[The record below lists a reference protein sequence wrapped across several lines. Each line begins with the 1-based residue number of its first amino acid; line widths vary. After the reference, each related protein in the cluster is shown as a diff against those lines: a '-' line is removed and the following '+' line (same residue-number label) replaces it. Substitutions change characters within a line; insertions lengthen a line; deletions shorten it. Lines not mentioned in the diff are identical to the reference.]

1 MWSDSETTNDLLGF
15 RIHADLLE
23 DLIRDDG
30 ILPVTIGVFGDWGSG
45 KSSIMRMMEAKLNAL
60 EDNTLCLY
68 FNGWVFEGYDDAKAA
83 LLDSILKAFTD
94 EKRFGPAVKAKVTQ
108 LFKSVN
114 WMRVMGLGL
123 KNVALPLILAHM
135 GEPVG
140 MLAAVSGAV
149 PAAAGVVEKIGGAL
163 GVGKSKKKKGDEDE
177 DEDDKEKTDFSS
189 LLKETPEE
197 KAMLVREFRQ
207 KFEELLAETNIKRLV
222 VLIDDLDRC
231 SPDRLIENLEA
242 IKLFVNVPKTAFI
255 IGADP
260 RIVKH
265 AIEYRYKSR
274 ITADEPTN
282 ADARTER
289 ISDQFVRDYLEKLI
303 QIPYHLPRLSD
314 PEVETYLSLLFCEKH
329 LAIATHGRV
338 LSEFEKF
345 RTANRYG
352 AFGFADINSLL
363 TPTEAQE
370 LKQNAPLVTSL
381 APVITEGL
389 KGNPRQIKR
398 FLNSFTLRTRLAG
411 VAKFTSF
418 QLDVLAKLMVLEY
431 AEPDLFRKVYD
442 WQATQD
448 GEAKEVAE
456 LEHLAS
462 EGKTD
467 DIKTQYGAQ
476 WTSPRVLRWLKVEPA
491 LAEVDLRDYFWL
503 SRDQLSGSISGASL
517 IPPLIKTLFRELMEY
532 GSDTILRAAATKATA
547 TLKDTEQTILLE
559 MLAQEVIKRPANL
572 KGHRVLIDLV
582 ITGMPDAL
590 PTYKRALANT
600 SHAEIPFPLHNTL
613 KLNEAK
619 TPSLKEL
626 YGVYDPN
633 SRIGKAIAGTKK

>member
-15 RIHADLLE
+15 RVHADLLE
-23 DLIRDDG
+23 ALVLDDG

-60 EDNTLCLY
+60 DDNTLCLY

-108 LFKSVN
+108 LVKSVN

-135 GEPVG
+135 GGPAG
-140 MLAAVSGAV
+140 LLAAVSGAV
-149 PAAAGVVEKIGGAL
+149 PAAAGVIEKIGGAL
-163 GVGKSKKKKGDEDE
+163 GVGKNKKGEE
-177 DEDDKEKTDFSS
+177 EEDDKEKKTDFST

-207 KFEELLAETNIKRLV
+207 KFEELLAETNITRLV

-274 ITADEPTN
+274 ITAEDPTN

-303 QIPYHLPRLSD
+303 QIPYYLPRLSD
-314 PEVETYLSLLFCEKH
+314 SEVETYLSLLFCEKH
-329 LAIATHGRV
+329 LAKPTHGRV

-352 AFGFADINSLL
+352 AFGFADISSLL
-363 TPTEAQE
+363 THEEAQQ
-370 LKQNAPLVTSL
+370 LKRNAPLVTSL

-418 QLDVLAKLMVLEY
+418 RIDVLGKLMVLEY
-431 AEPDLFRKVYD
+431 AEPELFRKIYD
-442 WQATQD
+442 WQAGQE
-448 GEAKEVAE
+448 GEPQE
-456 LEHLAS
+456 LADMERWAN
-462 EGKTD
+462 EDKID
-467 DIKTQYGAQ
+467 EIKNQIGAH
-476 WTSPRVLRWLKVEPA
+476 WTSARVLRWLKVEPQ

-503 SRDQLSGSISGASL
+503 SRDQLAGSISGASL
-517 IPPLIKTLFRELMEY
+517 IPPLIKSLFRELMEH
-532 GSDTILRAAATKATA
+532 GSETILRASTTKATA
-547 TLKDTEQTILLE
+547 TLKDNEQAILLE
-559 MLAQEVIKRPANL
+559 MLAQEIIKRPANL

-590 PTYKRALANT
+590 AAYKRALANT
-600 SHAEIPFPLHNTL
+600 SHADIPFSLHNTL
-613 KLNEAK
+613 RLNEGK
-619 TPSLKEL
+619 TPSLREL
-626 YGVYDPN
+626 YGVYDPT
-633 SRIGKAIAGTKK
+633 SKIGKAIAGPKK

>member
-1 MWSDSETTNDLLGF
+1 MLGF
-15 RIHADLLE
+15 RVHADLLE
-23 DLIRDDG
+23 ALVLDDG

-60 EDNTLCLY
+60 EDDTLCLY

-94 EKRFGPAVKAKVTQ
+94 ERRFGPAVKAKVTQ

-135 GEPVG
+135 GEPTSV
-140 MLAAVSGAV
+140 LAAVSGAL
-149 PAAAGVVEKIGGAL
+149 PAAAGVVNKIGGAL
-163 GVGKSKKKKGDEDE
+163 GVGKKKKDDEAGADE
-177 DEDDKEKTDFSS
+177 EEKTDFSS
-189 LLKETPEE
+189 LLQETPEE
-197 KAMLVREFRQ
+197 KTMLVREFRQ
-207 KFEELLAETNIKRLV
+207 NFEELLAETNITRLV

-303 QIPYHLPRLSD
+303 QIPYYLPRLSD
-314 PEVETYLSLLFCEKH
+314 SEVETYLSLLFCEKH
-329 LAIATHGRV
+329 LTTATHGRV
-338 LSEFEKF
+338 LSEFERF

-352 AFGFADINSLL
+352 AFGFADLSTLL
-363 TPTEAQE
+363 TPEEAQQ
-370 LKQNAPLVTSL
+370 LKLNAPLVTSL

-418 QLDVLAKLMVLEY
+418 RLDVLGKLMVLEY
-431 AEPDLFRKVYD
+431 AEPGLFRKIYD
-442 WQATQD
+442 WQAGQE
-448 GEAKEVAE
+448 GEPRELTE
-456 LEHLAS
+456 LESLAG
-462 EGKTD
+462 EGNID
-467 DIKTQYGAQ
+467 EIKNKHGAH
-476 WTSPRVLRWLKVEPA
+476 WTSERVVRWLKVEPL
-491 LAEVDLRDYFWL
+491 LAEVDLRDYFWI
-503 SRDQLSGSISGASL
+503 SRDQLAGSISGASL

-532 GSDTILRAAATKATA
+532 GSETILRASASKATQ
-547 TLKDTEQTILLE
+547 LKDNEQTILLE
-559 MLAQEVIKRPANL
+559 MMVQEIAKRPANI

-590 PTYKRALANT
+590 AAYKRALANIN
-600 SHAEIPFPLHNTL
+600 HADIPYSLHNTL
-613 KLNEAK
+613 RLNEGK

-626 YGVYDPN
+626 YGVYDPS
-633 SRIGKAIAGTKK
+633 SRIGKAIAGSKK

>member
-15 RIHADLLE
+15 RVHADLLE
-23 DLIRDDG
+23 ALVLDDS

-60 EDNTLCLY
+60 GDNTLCLY

-135 GEPVG
+135 GEPTSV
-140 MLAAVSGAV
+140 LAAVSGAI
-149 PAAAGVVEKIGGAL
+149 PAAAGVVNKIGGAL
-163 GVGKSKKKKGDEDE
+163 GVGKKKKDDEE
-177 DEDDKEKTDFSS
+177 DKEEETDFSS
-189 LLKETPEE
+189 LLKESPEE
-197 KAMLVREFRQ
+197 KTMLVREFRQ
-207 KFEELLAETNIKRLV
+207 KFEELLAETNITRLV

-303 QIPYHLPRLSD
+303 QIPYYLPRLSD
-314 PEVETYLSLLFCEKH
+314 SEVETYLSLLFCEKH
-329 LAIATHGRV
+329 LAKPTHGKV
-338 LSEFEKF
+338 LSEFERF

-352 AFGFADINSLL
+352 AFGFADISSLL
-363 TPTEAQE
+363 TPEEAQQ
-370 LKQNAPLVTSL
+370 LKLNAPLVTSL

-411 VAKFTSF
+411 VAKFTRF
-418 QLDVLAKLMVLEY
+418 RIDILGKLMVLEY
-431 AEPDLFRKVYD
+431 AEPELFRKIYD
-442 WQATQD
+442 WQAGQE
-448 GEAKEVAE
+448 GESKELAE
-456 LEHLAS
+456 LEHLTS
-462 EGKTD
+462 EAKTEE
-467 DIKTQYGAQ
+467 IKNQFGAH
-476 WTSPRVLRWLKVEPA
+476 WTSARVLRWLKVEPQ
-491 LAEVDLRDYFWL
+491 LAEVDLRDYFWI
-503 SRDQLSGSISGASL
+503 SRDQLAGSISGASL
-517 IPPLIKTLFRELMEY
+517 IPPLIKTLFRDLMEH
-532 GSDTILRAAATKATA
+532 GSDTILRASATKATQ
-547 TLKDTEQTILLE
+547 LKENEQTVLLE
-559 MLAQEVIKRPANL
+559 MLVQEIVKRPASL

-590 PTYKRALANT
+590 AAYKRALDNI
-600 SHAEIPFPLHNTL
+600 SHTDIPFSLHNTL
-613 KLNEAK
+613 RLNEGK

-626 YGVYDPN
+626 YGVYDPT
-633 SRIGKAIAGTKK
+633 SRIGKAIAGAKK